1 MLVPYRHGSHYELVD
16 SEAQW
21 KEVQRKQAEGGTGI
35 HQATVIT
42 SRRSGYM
49 NSGMETESELSYHHK
64 RKQKKHRYASGL
76 LHTLLNLNL
85 HFHTNNVF
93 AGFYSSQQSHFP
105 N

>member
-1 MLVPYRHGSHYELVD
+1 MIVPYRHGSHYELVD

-76 LHTLLNLNL
+76 SHTLLNVK
-85 HFHTNNVF
+85 FIF
-93 AGFYSSQQSHFP
+93 SHK
-105 N
+105 

>member
-1 MLVPYRHGSHYELVD
+1 MIIPYRHGSHYELVD

-35 HQATVIT
+35 HQATVVT
-42 SRRSGYM
+42 NRRSGYM

-64 RKQKKHRYASGL
+64 RKQKKHRYACGL
-76 LHTLLNLNL
+76 SHTVVNVNL
-85 HFHTNNVF
+85 HSLTNNIF
-93 AGFYSSQQSHFP
+93 ASFYSSQQSHFH